1 MTDDGHQSAVG
12 TDASWA
18 IGHPEK
24 VVDFGWR
31 ALKETTD
38 AAKALI
44 RAYRALRPST
54 PTSRAAPTAGA
65 RR

>member
-1 MTDDGHQSAVG
+1 MINAAATSRH
-12 TDASWA
+12 TDARWA
-18 IGHPEK
+18 VGHPEK

-31 ALKETTD
+31 ALKETTE

-44 RAYRALRPST
+44 HAYQGGRPST
-54 PTSRAAPTAGA
+54 RTSRAAPTAGA